1 MGDRSSGDRVA
12 VDWGRSSL
20 SEDQEANLEFFS
32 FRNGN
37 PFLLSREHLAHFT
50 TFCTLLYSVHLALA
64 GMVYSTANVHNYFK
78 K

>member
-1 MGDRSSGDRVA
+1 MGDHSSGDRVA

-20 SEDQEANLEFFS
+20 SEDQEANLEFFL
-32 FRNGN
+32 FAMATR
-37 PFLLSREHLAHFT
+37 FLLSSEHLAHFT
-50 TFCTLLYSVHLALA
+50 TFFTLLYSVHLALA